1 MMTLWGI
8 FVIEERRE
16 PINTPG
22 TVPPHCSPSQAELRG
37 MAPEGRGW
45 GGGKL
50 LTLVLEKTVWM
61 QVCEVQRMQSSW
73 LSSP

>member
-1 MMTLWGI
+1 MTLWGI

-16 PINTPG
+16 PTNTPG
-22 TVPPHCSPSQAELRG
+22 TVPPHHSPSRAELRG

-61 QVCEVQRMQSSW
+61 QVCEVQRVQSSR
-73 LSSP
+73 LSYP